1 MGSHGIRDQVAIVGM
16 GCTAFGEHW
25 DKSTDDLLIESATA
39 AAASAGVALEEI
51 DAFWLG
57 TMGSGVS
64 GLTLSRP
71 LRLAGKPVT
80 RLENMCA
87 TGSESLR
94 NACYAVASGAYD
106 CAMAIGVEKLKDSGF
121 SGLVGSALP
130 GAGDDGK
137 GETTAPANFSLL
149 APAYAAKYGVDPAEL
164 KDVLTRIAWKNHQN
178 GAKNPRAQFRK
189 EVPKE
194 TISRSPLVAGMLG
207 IFDCSGVS
215 DGSAAAIVVRAAD
228 AHRYTSRPLYVKALS
243 LVAGPASGLSDP
255 GYDFTTFPEVAASAQ
270 DAYAQAGITDPRTEL
285 ALAEVHDCFTPT
297 ELVLMEDL
305 GFAERGQGWKDVLSG
320 RFDLDGDLP
329 VNPDGGLKAFGHP
342 IGASGLRMMFEAWLQ
357 LRGEAPAERALRTV
371 AAGRSLALTHN
382 LGGGPGECV
391 SFVSV
396 VGTELGA

>member
-39 AAASAGVALEEI
+39 ASASAGLELGEI

-71 LRLAGKPVT
+71 LRLQNKPVT

-121 SGLVGSALP
+121 SGLVGSNAP

-137 GETTAPANFSLL
+137 GDTTAPANFSLL

-178 GAKNPRAQFRK
+178 GSKNPRAQFRK

-194 TISRSPLVAGMLG
+194 TIAKSPLVAGMLG

-215 DGSAAAIVVRAAD
+215 DGSAAAIVVRADPAD
-228 AHRYTSRPLYVKALS
+228 P
-243 LVAGPASGLSDP
+243 PAS
-255 GYDFTTFPEVAASAQ
+255 E
-270 DAYAQAGITDPRTEL
+270 EL
-285 ALAEVHDCFTPT
+285 RAFARAALA
-297 ELVLMEDL
+297 
-305 GFAERGQGWKDVLSG
+305 GFKVPAQWEFVPS
-320 RFDLDGDLP
+320 LP
-329 VNPDGGLKAFGHP
+329 RNATGKL
-342 IGASGLRMMFEAWLQ
+342 LRRE
-357 LRGEAPAERALRTV
+357 LRGGSAPDR
-371 AAGRSLALTHN
+371 
-382 LGGGPGECV
+382 P
-391 SFVSV
+391 
-396 VGTELGA
+396 